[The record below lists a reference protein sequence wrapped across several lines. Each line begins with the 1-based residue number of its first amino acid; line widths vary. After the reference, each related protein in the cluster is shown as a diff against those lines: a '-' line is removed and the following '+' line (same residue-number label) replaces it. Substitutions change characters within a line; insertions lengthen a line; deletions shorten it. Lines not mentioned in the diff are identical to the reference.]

1 MNKKIIFCAGGTGGH
16 IFPAIN
22 LMKHFFEKGFDVV
35 IVTDKRGSS
44 FIDNRL
50 EFKSHIL
57 NVTAPSNKNFLKKIL
72 SFILIFYSLIQ
83 SIIILKKEKADI
95 IIGFGGYVSFPVSF
109 ASKLFNL
116 PLIIYEPNIIF
127 GRANKYLIP
136 FARKIFLAKKINKN
150 FPEKYKHKISEVGA
164 ILDKRIINCVK
175 FEKNNKNEDFS
186 ILILGGSQGAE
197 IFGEIVPTVV
207 NMLKNKGIKINV
219 NQQCIKNQKDS
230 IINFYNKN
238 NIKNYIFEFDYDIL
252 QLILSSDLVIT
263 RCGASTMEELV
274 HTSTPFIA
282 VPIPHSIDNHQY
294 LNAKFY
300 EEKGCC
306 WILEQKNFNK
316 ENLFNLIISTINNQ
330 NKLETMQTNMKKK
343 YSNNVY
349 SVIENE
355 INEFI

>member
-116 PLIIYEPNIIF
+116 PLIAIATTPITTT
-127 GRANKYLIP
+127 
-136 FARKIFLAKKINKN
+136 ARVA
-150 FPEKYKHKISEVGA
+150 A
-164 ILDKRIINCVK
+164 IKRTRIIC
-175 FEKNNKNEDFS
+175 
-186 ILILGGSQGAE
+186 
-197 IFGEIVPTVV
+197 IVPIFI
-207 NMLKNKGIKINV
+207 LYIKLFLNEARI
-219 NQQCIKNQKDS
+219 
-230 IINFYNKN
+230 
-238 NIKNYIFEFDYDIL
+238 
-252 QLILSSDLVIT
+252 
-263 RCGASTMEELV
+263 
-274 HTSTPFIA
+274 HT
-282 VPIPHSIDNHQY
+282 
-294 LNAKFY
+294 
-300 EEKGCC
+300 
-306 WILEQKNFNK
+306 
-316 ENLFNLIISTINNQ
+316 
-330 NKLETMQTNMKKK
+330 
-343 YSNNVY
+343 
-349 SVIENE
+349 
-355 INEFI
+355 